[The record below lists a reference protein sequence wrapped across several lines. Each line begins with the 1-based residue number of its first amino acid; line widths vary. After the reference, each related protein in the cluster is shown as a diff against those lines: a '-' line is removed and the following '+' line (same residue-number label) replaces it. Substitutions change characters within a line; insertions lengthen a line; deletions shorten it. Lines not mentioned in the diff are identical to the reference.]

1 MFEYERNINADRKLQ
16 LVYWVIEN
24 LKANEDDE
32 ALITTLNLMENFC
45 HTEGMY
51 KTLRDNWEKIEE
63 EGIEETERLL
73 PLYYGNMCNR

>member
-45 HTEGMY
+45 YTEGMY
-51 KTLRDNWEKIEE
+51 KTLRDNWEKIKE

-73 PLYYGNMCNR
+73 PLYYGNMYNE